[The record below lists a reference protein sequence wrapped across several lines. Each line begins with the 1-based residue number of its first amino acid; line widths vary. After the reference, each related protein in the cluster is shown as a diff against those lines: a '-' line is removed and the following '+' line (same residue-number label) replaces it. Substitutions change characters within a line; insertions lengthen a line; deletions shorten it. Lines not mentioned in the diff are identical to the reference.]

1 MDVAAGMCY
10 LHSINL
16 LHGDLKSANV
26 LLRSCS
32 VTDGDPRG
40 FTCKVS
46 CLPPP
51 LFPCPVTLQSQP
63 FQGFY
68 RQEG

>member
-1 MDVAAGMCY
+1 MSLLLCAMDVAAGMCY

-32 VTDGDPRG
+32 VTDRDPRG
-40 FTCKVS
+40 FTCKVH
-46 CLPPP
+46 CLLQP
-51 LFPCPVTLQSQP
+51 LLPCSV
-63 FQGFY
+63 
-68 RQEG
+68 